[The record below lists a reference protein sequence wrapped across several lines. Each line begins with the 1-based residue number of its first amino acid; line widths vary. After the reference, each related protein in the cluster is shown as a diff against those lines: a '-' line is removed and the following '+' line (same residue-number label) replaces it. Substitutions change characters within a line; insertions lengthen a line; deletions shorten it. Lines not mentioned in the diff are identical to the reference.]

1 MSPPGSLGW
10 EKRNPTHGL
19 TLYPRKDLP
28 LHFRFALSF
37 LLKRSIWVFPFGA
50 LDGANGMLC
59 TPRTMMGT
67 LSSGWQ
73 TQAAEVSPNPSLP
86 SPDPGRWPGRGYYLG
101 PALAPQCEGHMFVH

>member
-1 MSPPGSLGW
+1 MSPPSSLGW
-10 EKRNPTHGL
+10 EKWNPTHGL

-59 TPRTMMGT
+59 TPPNDDGDPEQWLADTGSRSVPQTTTAFPGSGPVARPGILPRTSAG
-67 LSSGWQ
+67 
-73 TQAAEVSPNPSLP
+73 PS
-86 SPDPGRWPGRGYYLG
+86 
-101 PALAPQCEGHMFVH
+101 V